1 MFSYQNPVCTSL
13 SCLSF
18 YLTCKFSPFE
28 QLFSRLEPVQ
38 DGRFHPRV
46 SACTISLMVVI
57 FTCICAWF
65 QQTRNVGCT
74 TPARIN
80 DPPLT
85 PLGSHETSISV
96 GFLSRRSSVS
106 LVFEHERLHLLQVLV
121 LLSPWISS
129 DMAC

>member
-1 MFSYQNPVCTSL
+1 MYTLP

-38 DGRFHPRV
+38 DGRFQPRA
-46 SACTISLMVVI
+46 SAYTISLMVVI
-57 FTCICAWF
+57 CTCVCAWF

-74 TPARIN
+74 TPACIN

-85 PLGSHETSISV
+85 PLGPHETSISV

-106 LVFEHERLHLLQVLV
+106 LVFEHERLHLHQ
-121 LLSPWISS
+121 LLMFLFPWISS
-129 DMAC
+129 DTAY